1 MKSFIYKLI
10 ALSILM
16 FPFASYAGEDFCAS
30 LPTLSQNIILS
41 IENKA
46 DHVQETRQK
55 SKDFFVT
62 KRSEISNM
70 EYSNEAVK
78 KVMSQNVAEPKNFRE
93 KISRYTFEKHL
104 NNMAQTRHSDVLSA
118 HEGYYNELE
127 SLIEERTEIIES
139 GLESAV
145 ALARAESTESVDL
158 CNQGNADLAEDNF
171 MLAMT
176 EVKQTLRDTVLKAQ
190 EIKTKMMEAKNERDL
205 KIKTADEKF
214 DSSN

>member
-10 ALSILM
+10 ALSILT
-16 FPFASYAGEDFCAS
+16 FPFASYAGEDFCAG

-78 KVMSQNVAEPKNFRE
+78 KVMSQNVAEPRNFRE

-118 HEGYYNELE
+118 YEGYYNELE

-139 GLESAV
+139 GLESAM
-145 ALARAESTESVDL
+145 ALAKAESAESLDL
-158 CNQGNADLAEDNF
+158 CNKGNVELAKENF
-171 MLAMT
+171 TMA
-176 EVKQTLRDTVLKAQ
+176 VAGIKQNLKDTVQKAQ